1 MLRLITEQPICRERS
16 GVYNACDDERCCA
29 LATHQEFPDEI
40 SPHKVI
46 EYNYSLEYT
55 RGN

>member
-1 MLRLITEQPICRERS
+1 MPGES
-16 GVYNACDDERCCA
+16 GVYNAYAEERCCVG
-29 LATHQEFPDEI
+29 ATYQEFPEEI
-40 SPHKVI
+40 SQHKVI

>member
-1 MLRLITEQPICRERS
+1 MPGES
-16 GVYNACDDERCCA
+16 GVYTACAEECCCVR
-29 LATHQEFPDEI
+29 ATWQEFPDEI
-40 SPHKVI
+40 SQHKLI